1 MTKEYQRE
9 LEEKGILPILTEKED
24 KALWEGLMS
33 DSEEKK
39 SQVLEQQKKWNYET
53 AWHYKLN
60 WN

>member
-1 MTKEYQRE
+1 MTKEYQRA
-9 LEEKGILPILTEKED
+9 LEEKGILPILTEEED

-39 SQVLEQQKKWNYET
+39 NQAMAKIKNWNYET